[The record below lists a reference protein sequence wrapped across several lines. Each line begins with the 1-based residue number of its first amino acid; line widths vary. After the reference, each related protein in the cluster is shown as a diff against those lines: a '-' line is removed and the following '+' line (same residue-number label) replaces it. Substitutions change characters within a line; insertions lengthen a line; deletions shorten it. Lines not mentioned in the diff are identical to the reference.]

1 MPSKK
6 PSPPWDDT
14 EFWEELLALILQVAC
29 LIEREKLGK
38 EITNADLRKAGKKAL
53 CEN

>member
-1 MPSKK
+1 MK
-6 PSPPWDDT
+6 PDSGKPWDDT
-14 EFWEELLALILQVAC
+14 EFWEEFLALILQVAC

-53 CEN
+53 CDN